1 MHIAIGFII
10 SMCLF
15 AGLHPMKEMPR
26 NESNINIG
34 GAYPLNVDIAIT
46 PLEDFQ
52 NRHLIKQKYD
62 YSCGSAALAT
72 LLNYYLGE
80 DLTEN
85 QVIYGLMEYGDA
97 QKIAK
102 RRAFSLLDMKRFVD
116 KLGYRGVGYKATIK
130 DMYEIKELNHNCLI
144 PIEFMGYRHFT
155 VLKGFHGGHI
165 FLADPFRG
173 NTSYTIS
180 KFEDMW
186 YQNVVFVVYPEGA
199 RTFNGLELTTNDL
212 RYVHESAIADLI
224 SDYGPEIADPDEHE
238 RHFFFTMPDE
248 YQKYYPR

>member
-1 MHIAIGFII
+1 
-10 SMCLF
+10 MCLF
-15 AGLHPMKEMPR
+15 AGFHPIKENPK
-26 NESNINIG
+26 NEHSINIG
-34 GAYPLNVDIAIT
+34 GEYSVDADISVT
-46 PLEDFQ
+46 SLEDIR
-52 NRHLIKQKYD
+52 NSHLIKQEYD

-80 DLTEN
+80 NLSER

-102 RRAFSLLDMKRFVD
+102 RRAFSLLDMKRFVN

-130 DMYEIKELNHNCLI
+130 DMFDIAELNHNCII
-144 PIEFMGYRHFT
+144 PIEFLGYRHFT
-155 VLKGFHGGHI
+155 VLKGFHAGHV

-173 NTSYTIS
+173 NTSYTIA

-186 YQNVVFVVYPEGA
+186 YENVVFVVYPEGA
-199 RTFNGLELTTNDL
+199 RVFNGLELTKNDL
-212 RYVHESAIADLI
+212 RYVRGSSIDDLI